1 MFEFCFK
8 NPDINTFRRLIMEPE
23 DVKDSSLGKTA
34 HTAAPAA
41 SQLNEDTSAGETTN
55 CEGNITIEDQQ
66 KVVKK
71 EEPEDDGYLYGE
83 ISETNVTSV
92 EQSDEEILK
101 TVKEEEPEQDEYLG
115 GGTSVSV
122 RRVVIVDENSEVFQS
137 KPIKEEEPEDDDYLY
152 CEDCRSFFIGEC
164 EVHGPVLFIQ
174 DTPVPMGVADRAKQ
188 TLPQGLE
195 ILKSSISDLGVFN
208 KGDTVPVGVH
218 FGPYQGDL
226 VDREEAMKSVYSWV
240 VYKNMQCEEYI
251 DAKRETHANWMRYV
265 NCAPNSEEKNLMAYQ
280 YQGGILYRCCQAIK
294 PGQELLVWYEEEYAK
309 HLGVTF
315 DYLWNKK
322 STNGN
327 EMKSFPLQVF
337 SCSSC
342 SFSYTSQIYLHK
354 HIKRCHNEEYVR
366 LLKCGAIKHHNQTSA
381 NSSGQQTSSGT
392 LLTKNG
398 QIQKEIYHCSDCGKS
413 FTNPSYLLQHQQVH
427 TRERPYRCSDCGK
440 SFTRPI
446 NLQIHQRIH
455 TGEKLYHC
463 SQCGKDFTRQNHF
476 QLHQHMHTG
485 EKPYQCSE
493 CGKSFTRP
501 GNLQLH
507 KRIHTGEKPYH
518 CIECGRSFTQ
528 QTSFQLHQRIHTG
541 EKPFCCSQCEKSFTR
556 LSTLQRHQLVHTGE
570 KPFQCSECGKSFTQQ
585 VNLQLHQRLHTG
597 EKPCHCAQCGKSF
610 TRLSTLQR
618 HQRVHTGEKLY
629 HCSECGKCFTQQV
642 NLRFHQRVHTGEK
655 PFQCSQCQK
664 SFTHLSTLQRH
675 QRIHT
680 GEKPY
685 LCSQCGKSFTH
696 LSTLQRHQLIHTGE
710 KPYLCIQC
718 GKSFTQLSTLQKH
731 QQIHTKD
738 KTFYSS

>member
-1 MFEFCFK
+1 
-8 NPDINTFRRLIMEPE
+8 MESE
-23 DVKDSSLGKTA
+23 DVKKSCFRKMPQ
-34 HTAAPAA
+34 APPPAG
-41 SQLNEDTSAGETTN
+41 SQLSEDVQKCAYSGEEALGSG
-55 CEGNITIEDQQ
+55 CVTIIVDQQ

-71 EEPEDDGYLYGE
+71 EEPEDDGYLYGNGE
-83 ISETNVTSV
+83 RSETNVSPI
-92 EQSDEEILK
+92 EQSDESMR
-101 TVKEEEPEQDEYLG
+101 TVKEEEAGEDDYLCEGTPYVRQVIIGDED
-115 GGTSVSV
+115 
-122 RRVVIVDENSEVFQS
+122 DEAVHNV
-137 KPIKEEEPEDDDYLY
+137 KEEGPEDDDYLH
-152 CEDCRSFFIGEC
+152 CEDCRSFFISEC
-164 EVHGPVLFIQ
+164 EVHGPALFIQ
-174 DTPVPMGVADRAKQ
+174 DTPVPMGVIDRAKQ
-188 TLPQGLE
+188 TLPLSLE
-195 ILKSSISDLGVFN
+195 ILKSSISDTDLGVFN
-208 KGDTVPVGVH
+208 KGETVALGAH
-218 FGPYQGDL
+218 FGPYQGDW
-226 VDREEAMKSVYSWV
+226 VDRKEAMNSVYSWV
-240 VYKNMQCEEYI
+240 IYRSMQDEKYI

-265 NCAPNSEEKNLMAYQ
+265 NCARNSEEKNLIAFQ
-280 YQGGILYRCCQAIK
+280 YQGEIFYRCCQSIE

-309 HLGVTF
+309 HLGITF

-322 STNGN
+322 STNSSK
-327 EMKSFPLQVF
+327 MKSIPLQVF
-337 SCSSC
+337 PCSLC

-354 HIKRCHNEEYVR
+354 HIKRCHYEEYVR
-366 LLKCGAIKHHNQTSA
+366 LLKCGMIKYNNQMSTNGSSSQQM
-381 NSSGQQTSSGT
+381 SSGNLCPKT
-392 LLTKNG
+392 G
-398 QIQKEIYHCSDCGKS
+398 QIQKKPFHCSDCGKS
-413 FTNPSYLLQHQQVH
+413 FTQPSYLLQHQRIH
-427 TRERPYRCSDCGK
+427 TRERPYHCSECGK
-440 SFTRPI
+440 SFTRPV

-463 SQCGKDFTRQNHF
+463 SQCGKDFTRLTHF

-507 KRIHTGEKPYH
+507 MRIHTGEKPYYCIH
-518 CIECGRSFTQ
+518 CGKSFTQ

-541 EKPFCCSQCEKSFTR
+541 EKPFYCSQCEKSFTR

-570 KPFQCSECGKSFTQQ
+570 KPYQCSECGKSFTQQ
-585 VNLQLHQRLHTG
+585 INLQLHQRLHTG
-597 EKPCHCAQCGKSF
+597 EKPCHCTQCGKSF

-629 HCSECGKCFTQQV
+629 HCSVCGKCFTQQV

-655 PFQCSQCQK
+655 PFHCSECQR

-685 LCSQCGKSFTH
+685 QCSQCGKSFTH

-710 KPYLCIQC
+710 KPYHCIQC

-731 QQIHTKD
+731 QQIHTKE
-738 KTFYSS
+738 KAHYSS